1 MPIQFALQDGLIS
14 YLDLNSEKLL
24 FYKSNQDKK
33 DGNFSSRIEVIAQRE
48 SFIDDI
54 INSKDR
60 KGIED
65 RMNNIEI
72 NLLLSYNVNKRMNLI
87 TGTKKHRE
95 KDLIYSVLYKRL
107 EIAEI
112 KELPILIYNTSG
124 DTNKYESIIDVLIE
138 NKAIKLAQYILSIA
152 IKQDQIGYIY
162 SRLGPYLKIF
172 NENELLNFFESQ
184 IFFFQIPI
192 DCYQE
197 YQVFKKTLIRPYS
210 DCQTFSEIK
219 KNMKNIES

>member
-1 MPIQFALQDGLIS
+1 
-14 YLDLNSEKLL
+14 
-24 FYKSNQDKK
+24 
-33 DGNFSSRIEVIAQRE
+33 VIAQRE

-152 IKQDQIGYIY
+152 IK
-162 SRLGPYLKIF
+162 
-172 NENELLNFFESQ
+172 
-184 IFFFQIPI
+184 
-192 DCYQE
+192 
-197 YQVFKKTLIRPYS
+197 
-210 DCQTFSEIK
+210 
-219 KNMKNIES
+219 